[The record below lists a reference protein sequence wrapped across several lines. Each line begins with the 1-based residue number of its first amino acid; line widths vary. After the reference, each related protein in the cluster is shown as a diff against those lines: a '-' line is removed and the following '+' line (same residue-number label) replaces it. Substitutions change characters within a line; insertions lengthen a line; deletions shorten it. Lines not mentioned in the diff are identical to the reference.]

1 MKTRRAHRENRLL
14 RLLFPSWKVAL
25 PLAALCAAALAWI
38 FARGWDGTPAAGAV
52 YALSFYAL
60 VAFTEWAVRV
70 GRRGWRWAAALPLAA
85 WWKADAYRRVRAG
98 LALSMLVNLCYA
110 GCKIVS
116 AALYA
121 SVWEAA
127 LGLYY
132 LLLCGVRAFLIC
144 QMSAAGAADR
154 ARRELL
160 AYRRA
165 GWLLLGLDLALAGI
179 AVQIVRDGRRYDYP
193 GTLIYA
199 AAAYAFYCLT
209 AAIVNVVRYRRFHS
223 PVLSA
228 AKAVSLT
235 TALVS
240 LFSLETAMV
249 ARFGGE
255 EAGFQSAMTAGTA
268 AAACGLV
275 LGLAL
280 FMIGSAG
287 RRLRRFDREDRI

>member
-1 MKTRRAHRENRLL
+1 MKMHGRHWRRRLVG
-14 RLLFPSWKVAL
+14 LLFPSGKVAL
-25 PLAALCAAALAWI
+25 PLAAFCAAALAWI
-38 FARGWDGTPAAGAV
+38 FGCGLDSTPAAYAV
-52 YALSFYAL
+52 YAVSFYAL
-60 VAFTEWAVRV
+60 VAFTGWTVRA
-70 GRRGWRWAAALPLAA
+70 GRRGWRRVSALPLVA
-85 WWKADAYRRVRAG
+85 WWQADACQRVRAG
-98 LALSMLVNLCYA
+98 LALSLLVNLCYA

-116 AALYA
+116 AVLYT

-127 LGLYY
+127 LGVYY
-132 LLLCGVRAFLIC
+132 LLLCGVRAFLLC
-144 QMSAAGAADR
+144 QMPAAGGEDR
-154 ARRELL
+154 SKRGLL
-160 AYRRA
+160 AYRRT
-165 GWLLLGLDLALAGI
+165 GWFLLGLALALTSI

-209 AAIVNVVRYRRFHS
+209 AAIVNAVRYRRFHS

-240 LFSLETAMV
+240 IFSLETAML

-255 EAGFQSAMTAGTA
+255 AAFQFLMTACTA
-268 AAACGLV
+268 AAVCGLV

-280 FMIGSAG
+280 FMICSAG
-287 RRLRRFDREDRI
+287 RQMQRFDREDRI